1 MSEPPSKRRRV
12 ELSLEDKITLIKE
25 SEMLPKPTLKMLS
38 EKYGVGKSTIGD
50 IVRKKSVYMSH
61 WENNSSP
68 NKSRF
73 NNEMKFEKINNL
85 VWDWFCIVRAKL
97 LPISGP
103 IIQEKALSFAR
114 ERGLS
119 EFKASNGWL
128 CRWKIRYDIRLCI

>member
-73 NNEMKFEKINNL
+73 NNEMKF
-85 VWDWFCIVRAKL
+85 VWDFCIVIAKL
-97 LPISGP
+97 SLVRSYR
-103 IIQEKALSFAR
+103 KMH
-114 ERGLS
+114 
-119 EFKASNGWL
+119 
-128 CRWKIRYDIRLCI
+128 